1 MGGWGTAR
9 GGVMDK
15 VVDRLADVSGKIA
28 TAVTAVGADSAASPV
43 LAAVVRE
50 FDAKA
55 AKARDVA
62 AKGPQ
67 AAHDAVVELEQAG
80 DSAKA
85 AAEADPDA
93 SEATRTAVLDAH
105 LSICMLKAKL

>member
-1 MGGWGTAR
+1 MTQVQDQLSEVAAAISTAAQA
-9 GGVMDK
+9 
-15 VVDRLADVSGKIA
+15 VDGDAD
-28 TAVTAVGADSAASPV
+28 ASPV
-43 LAAVVRE
+43 LVAVVHE

-55 AKARDVA
+55 AKATKVA
-62 AKGPQ
+62 AGGMKE
-67 AAHDAVVELEQAG
+67 AREAVVELEQAG

-93 SEATRTAVLDAH
+93 GEATKKAVLDAH

>member
-1 MGGWGTAR
+1 
-9 GGVMDK
+9 MDEVQEK
-15 VVDRLADVSGKIA
+15 LVDVSGKIA
-28 TAVTAVGADSAASPV
+28 TAVIAVGADSASSPV

-55 AKARDVA
+55 AKARDIA

-67 AAHDAVVELEQAG
+67 EAHDAVVELEQAG

-85 AAEADPDA
+85 AAEADPGA
-93 SEATRTAVLDAH
+93 SEATRKAVLDAH